1 MARPLLSILLM
12 FTIAAGQLPLQAA
25 AGVSPLGVVTQ
36 ATGANVNSGM
46 VSAGATV
53 FDGDSFST
61 TPTGVLRVRANAA
74 QLYLAGQSNLK
85 LHAASGGTLAQLGG
99 GTLVFS
105 SAKVGAMDVE
115 VAQAHIRPAS
125 DQPTVAQISVV
136 GPKQIDVRATRGSL
150 QFSYNGESQIIPEG
164 SAYQF
169 VLDPPEDMVLPGS
182 ASRAFPDKQGP
193 GPGRRR
199 PKGFL
204 YFILG
209 ASAVATFLAID
220 EALESPSKP

>member
-1 MARPLLSILLM
+1 MARPLISILLV
-12 FTIAAGQLPLQAA
+12 FTIATGQLPLQA

-36 ATGANVNSGM
+36 AAGANVNSST

-53 FDGDSFST
+53 FDGDSFTT
-61 TPTGVLRVRANAA
+61 TPTGLLRVRAIAA

-85 LHAASGGTLAQLGG
+85 LHAASGGTLAQLSG

-105 SAKVGAMDVE
+105 SARANAMDVE

-125 DQPTVAQISVV
+125 DQPTVAQISLV

-164 SAYQF
+164 SAYRF
-169 VLDPPEDMVLPGS
+169 VLDPPDVDLF
-182 ASRAFPDKQGP
+182 ASREASAFPGRKATGP
-193 GPGRRR
+193 SGRER
-199 PKGFL
+199 KGFL
-204 YFILG
+204 YFIIG
-209 ASAVATFLAID
+209 ASAVATFLAVD